1 MKTKYW
7 KKIDIIFSGSL
18 FKRQSACRM
27 WKSEKCGQYADR
39 EQRKNHLYLVIP
51 LLTRKNE
58 EADVNPHNTYA
69 GWACIRYGI
78 GETLF
83 HYSDAMEIEP
93 WLATEY
99 ENPDDLTW
107 IITLRDDVSFSSGR
121 KMDGEAVKECLE
133 HLIEVHERARGDL
146 MIDSI
151 TAEGQTVTIKTQ
163 VPKPTLLNYLPTRM
177 DVSLICRRALQ
188 RMAS

>member
-1 MKTKYW
+1 ME
-7 KKIDIIFSGSL
+7 L
-18 FKRQSACRM
+18 
-27 WKSEKCGQYADR
+27 
-39 EQRKNHLYLVIP
+39 
-51 LLTRKNE
+51 
-58 EADVNPHNTYA
+58 
-69 GWACIRYGI
+69 

-151 TAEGQTVTIKTQ
+151 TAEGQTVTIKNAGSKTDAFELSFRP
-163 VPKPTLLNYLPTRM
+163 VWMYH
-177 DVSLICRRALQ
+177 
-188 RMAS
+188 

>member
-1 MKTKYW
+1 MKTKKILGIALAVCMTMGLTTVPAMAED
-7 KKIDIIFSGSL
+7 KKTFVFGDTTFNP
-18 FKRQSACRM
+18 
-27 WKSEKCGQYADR
+27 E
-39 EQRKNHLYLVIP
+39 
-51 LLTRKNE
+51 NE

-133 HLIEVHERARGDL
+133 HLIEVHERARGC
-146 MIDSI
+146 
-151 TAEGQTVTIKTQ
+151 
-163 VPKPTLLNYLPTRM
+163 LLYTSPSPR
-177 DVSLICRRALQ
+177 D
-188 RMAS
+188 

>member
-1 MKTKYW
+1 
-7 KKIDIIFSGSL
+7 
-18 FKRQSACRM
+18 
-27 WKSEKCGQYADR
+27 
-39 EQRKNHLYLVIP
+39 
-51 LLTRKNE
+51 
-58 EADVNPHNTYA
+58 
-69 GWACIRYGI
+69 
-78 GETLF
+78 
-83 HYSDAMEIEP
+83 MEIEP

-163 VPKPTLLNYLPTRM
+163 VPKPTLLNYLSDPYGCIIDMQAGITE
-177 DVSLICRRALQ
+177 DGIVTGTGPYQVVSLTSGENWSLKK
-188 RMAS
+188 